1 MSDPNRALLR
11 WLAAHDTPERVVLIC
26 ADAEPPRVA
35 RGTVAVRLEGCVR
48 DVGVGLSAQLLASGV
63 GVVEVLPCPTDPGAA
78 ATHVAAWSAVLPDGV
93 ASFSPPRRRRSRP
106 DVLVLGQIPLPR
118 RTLLGLGLR
127 DRTPLDLDL
136 DDAGRTLAALRLLEE
151 AGRARPREDPAAAAE
166 GRAAPPPAAAA
177 ARLLVEG
184 CTACGVCVLACPHD
198 ALVLDHA
205 DGVST
210 LAHLREQCRS
220 ELECVRLCP
229 VDAYSTTGPL
239 ALAELLE
246 EPVAVL
252 ARLTTA
258 ACERCGARH
267 PADEGALCPTCR
279 YREGNAFG
287 SALPPALL
295 ARLGPAAGTQAGA
308 REGD

>member
-1 MSDPNRALLR
+1 MADPTRALLR
-11 WLAAHDTPERVVLIC
+11 WLAAHDTPERVLLAC
-26 ADAEPPRVA
+26 TDAPVPRVA
-35 RGTVAVRLEGCVR
+35 RRTVVVRLEGCVR
-48 DVGVGLSAQLLASGV
+48 DVGVGLPAQLLASGV
-63 GVVEVLPCPTDPGAA
+63 GAVEVLPCPAAPEEAA
-78 ATHVAAWSAVLPDGV
+78 AHVAAWAAVLPDGV
-93 ASFSPPRRRRSRP
+93 APFTAPRRARVRP
-106 DVLVLGQIPLPR
+106 EVLVLGQIPLPR

-127 DRTPLDLDL
+127 DTTPLDLDL
-136 DDAGRTLAALRLLEE
+136 DDAGRTLEALRMLE
-151 AGRARPREDPAAAAE
+151 ASGRAVPRGAPAEPAETAGAPAA
-166 GRAAPPPAAAA
+166 AAAA
-177 ARLLVEG
+177 ARLLVDG
-184 CTACGVCVLACPHD
+184 CTACGVCVRACPHD

-210 LAHLREQCRS
+210 LTHLREQCRS

-239 ALAELLE
+239 PLAELLE
-246 EPVAVL
+246 EPVVTL
-252 ARLTTA
+252 AQLRTA

-267 PADEGALCPTCR
+267 PADEGALCTTCR

-295 ARLGPAAGTQAGA
+295 ARLTAGRPPHAGA